1 MKKIKKY
8 GFIIVFSVTV
18 LVTVPFVI
26 KSFIDKKER
35 TEGLEEPNVTNGVSF
50 VPQTE
55 EPIKT
60 ETPAPVKTPEQS
72 DNSSP
77 SADATEITYTPAE
90 TPKITAKPTPGTFE
104 KADTNGKT
112 GEYFNDALFIG
123 DSRTEGIKAY
133 GTAKNADYYSYVG
146 LSVYKIDDKNNP
158 SKSGTQMSFDEYINH
173 KQYKKIYVMLGFNE
187 VGYPKN
193 NTLKKY
199 SQLLDRISSAQPDA
213 QIYICAN
220 LLVTAKCSA
229 TDKYSHNPDIL
240 QLNSMLATLADGEKR
255 IYIDV
260 NEYFGDGNGN
270 LQDGISGDGT
280 HLYAKYYPLW
290 CDWLLSKAV

>member
-1 MKKIKKY
+1 MKKY

-26 KSFIDKKER
+26 KSFVDKKQR
-35 TEGLEEPNVTNGVSF
+35 TEGLEEPRNTNEVIITPTATPIVTVTADNTIAV
-50 VPQTE
+50 
-55 EPIKT
+55 
-60 ETPAPVKTPEQS
+60 TPSEDVINTPSVPEQTS
-72 DNSSP
+72 VVTATQTVTPTPKP
-77 SADATEITYTPAE
+77 SAGNLATI
-90 TPKITAKPTPGTFE
+90 
-104 KADTNGKT
+104 DTKNNT
-112 GEYFNDALFIG
+112 SEYFSDALFIG
-123 DSRTEGIKAY
+123 DSRTEGIKSY

-158 SKSGTQMSFDEYINH
+158 TKSGTQMTLDEYLNH
-173 KQYKKIYVMLGFNE
+173 KQYKKVYVMLGFNE

-193 NTLKKY
+193 NTVKKY

-213 QIYICAN
+213 KIYICAN

-240 QLNSMLATLADGEKR
+240 QLNSMLSELADGEKR

-270 LQDGISGDGT
+270 LRDGISGDGT

-290 CDWLLSKAV
+290 CDWLLSKAE